1 MECRVDVLEYCM
13 ANRQRSVLFVESM
26 HIGQNVPA
34 IKSDQARLEEV
45 FLRIGAPGFE
55 LERAVPEQS
64 TFGIGLEK
72 FTEKRTFGDQCA
84 GKFFANFRILGLA
97 AKVSLKE
104 PNSEKRC
111 EQNPNQGQRG
121 LESVGQ
127 RSQRSKNHASGE
139 KVDRA
144 NLMCRDDWRESAAG
158 LA

>member
-1 MECRVDVLEYCM
+1 M
-13 ANRQRSVLFVESM
+13 
-26 HIGQNVPA
+26 
-34 IKSDQARLEEV
+34 
-45 FLRIGAPGFE
+45 
-55 LERAVPEQS
+55 PEQS

-84 GKFFANFRILGLA
+84 GEFFANFRILGLA